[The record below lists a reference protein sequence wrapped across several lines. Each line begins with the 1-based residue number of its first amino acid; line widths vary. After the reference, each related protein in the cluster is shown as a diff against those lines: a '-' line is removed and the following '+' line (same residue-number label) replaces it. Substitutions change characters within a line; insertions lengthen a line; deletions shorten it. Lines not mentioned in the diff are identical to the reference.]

1 MAAIAG
7 TYQRIKEE
15 NYEVFLSKLGVSF
28 ILAKAVTRVA
38 PTMVITQHGHEWKIV
53 TKSIFKPVELKFEP
67 GVPFEEISTDGRRCK
82 TIITIEGG
90 STLITDQVATELG
103 HKNVKTIRDFTDEG
117 MYVHM
122 TCEDVV
128 SRQFYRRQ

>member
-7 TYQRIKEE
+7 TYLRTKEDMHE
-15 NYEVFLSKLGVSF
+15 DFLSKLGVSF
-28 ILAKAVTRVA
+28 VLAKAVTRAA
-38 PTMVITQHGHEWKIV
+38 PTMVITQHGNEWKIV
-53 TKSIFKPVELKFEP
+53 TKSIFKPVELKFEI

-82 TIITIEGG
+82 TIITMEGG

-103 HKNVKTIRDFTDEG
+103 HKSVKTIRDFTDEG

-122 TCEDVV
+122 TCEDVI

>member
-7 TYQRIKEE
+7 TYLRTKEDM
-15 NYEVFLSKLGVSF
+15 YEDFLSKLGVSF
-28 ILAKAVTRVA
+28 VLAKAVTRAA
-38 PTMVITQHGHEWKIV
+38 PTMVITQHGNEWKIV
-53 TKSIFKPVELKFEP
+53 TKSIFKPVELKFEL

-103 HKNVKTIRDFTDEG
+103 HKSVKTIRDFTDEG

-122 TCEDVV
+122 TCEDVI